1 MPASGPVY
9 LLSQQIL
16 DSIAQHSAPLRSA
29 MLADKCLRG
38 HVHGFGNF
46 PGCSHET
53 MRALFIIKS
62 RSKT

>member
-16 DSIAQHSAPLRSA
+16 DSIAQNSAHLRSA

-38 HVHGFGNF
+38 HAQGFGNF
-46 PGCSHET
+46 LGCS
-53 MRALFIIKS
+53 
-62 RSKT
+62 